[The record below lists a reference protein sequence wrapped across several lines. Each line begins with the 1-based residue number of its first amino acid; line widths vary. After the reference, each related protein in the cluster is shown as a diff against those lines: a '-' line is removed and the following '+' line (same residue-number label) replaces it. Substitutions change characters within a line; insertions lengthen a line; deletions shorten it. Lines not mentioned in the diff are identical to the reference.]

1 MSVYSLFKTGV
12 ILIYNVYS
20 ISYFFYYQYDNI
32 KDDTSIC
39 FVRLVKRGKA
49 VGTSRSYVFSLW
61 KNYFVHNDVIYFIQ
75 VKSKKKSTFS
85 MDFAYLI
92 RKPN

>member
-1 MSVYSLFKTGV
+1 MSVYSLFKTDV

-39 FVRLVKRGKA
+39 FVPLLKRGKE
-49 VGTSRSYVFSLW
+49 VGTSRSCILSLE
-61 KNYFVHNDVIYFIQ
+61 KLVCAYDIIYFIQ
-75 VKSKKKSTFS
+75 VKSRKKNQLSQWT
-85 MDFAYLI
+85 LHI
-92 RKPN
+92 